1 MGRKQTA
8 VVLPHLVDSDGDL
21 TKDWYVEYSMRN
33 PYTGQMKRF
42 REYAGFKKLKTAE
55 ERYALA
61 ENVVN
66 GLISRLKS
74 GWTPFERTK
83 TTYEDNI
90 TMETITK
97 RWGAMKEGVVNIRVH
112 LSEFLGVKKAS
123 VSKRSYQ
130 TYQSKLRIF
139 CEWAEHNG
147 LDQIHVGYITQEHI
161 QEFLKT
167 LVEEKDLSRLSIEKY
182 TQILHSFF
190 DYLIKRKKLMKE
202 NPATNMPRLGKVVDK
217 AAKPIPDK
225 ERSLLLA
232 AMRKYDRQLWIV
244 CQVEYYCAIRPA
256 ELRLLKVR
264 DIDFDN
270 GVIRVPNTISKNRLS
285 EVVTMPQQLVR
296 LLLNEGYGKVNADYY
311 LFSASGKPGERCL
324 GKNSFR
330 NRFNILRNK
339 LRLSAEYKLYSFKHT
354 GGVKLVNAGIDTW
367 ELQRHFRHKS
377 IETTERYIRRNFAV
391 KSDKLKN
398 EFPDID

>member
-1 MGRKQTA
+1 MGRKKTV
-8 VVLPHLVDSDGDL
+8 VVLPHLVDADGDL

-33 PYTGQMKRF
+33 PFTGQMKRF
-42 REYAGFKKLKTAE
+42 REYAGFKKMKTAE
-55 ERYALA
+55 ERYELA
-61 ENVVN
+61 KNVIN
-66 GLISRLKS
+66 ELTRRMES
-74 GWTPFERTK
+74 GWTPFDRVK

-90 TMETITK
+90 AMETITK
-97 RWGAMKEGVVNIRVH
+97 RWGTSREGMVNIRMY
-112 LSEFLGVKKAS
+112 LSEFLGIKKAS

-147 LDQIHVGYITQEHI
+147 LDQIHVGFITSEHI
-161 QEFLKT
+161 QDFLRE
-167 LVEEKDLSRLSIEKY
+167 LAEEKGLSKLSVEKY

-202 NPATNMPRLGKVVDK
+202 NPATNMPRFGKVVDK
-217 AAKPIPDK
+217 AAKPIPDE
-225 ERSLLLA
+225 ERALLLA
-232 AMRKYDRQLWIV
+232 AMKKYDRQLWIV

-256 ELRLLKVR
+256 ELRLLKVG

-270 GVIRVPNTISKNRLS
+270 GVIRVPNTISKNKLS
-285 EVVTMPQQLVR
+285 EVITMPQQLIR
-296 LLLNEGYGKVNADYY
+296 LLRNEGYDKEDINHY

-339 LRLSAEYKLYSFKHT
+339 LDLSTEYKLYSFKHT

-377 IETTERYIRRNFAV
+377 IETTERYIRKNFAV

>member
-42 REYAGFKKLKTAE
+42 REYAGFKKLKTVE

-66 GLISRLKS
+66 ELINRLKS
-74 GWTPFERTK
+74 GWTPFERAK

-90 TMETITK
+90 ALETINK
-97 RWGAMKEGVVNIRVH
+97 RWGAMREGVVNIRVY
-112 LSEFLGVKKAS
+112 LSEFLGMKKSS

-161 QEFLKT
+161 QDFLKE
-167 LVEEKDLSRLSIEKY
+167 LAEEKNLSRLSIDKY

-225 ERSLLLA
+225 ERSLLLV

-270 GVIRVPNTISKNRLS
+270 CVIRVPGTISKNRLS

-296 LLLNEGYGKVNADYY
+296 LFLNEGYNKADASYY

-330 NRFNILRNK
+330 NRFNALRNK
-339 LRLSAEYKLYSFKHT
+339 LHLSAEYKLYSFKHT

-377 IETTERYIRRNFAV
+377 IETTERYIRKNFAV